1 MLCCCILPGNRSS
14 WKQARIILLG
24 SKYLCGLTHD
34 SKLCILL
41 GLKYLFAVQARAIPG
56 PRIYLAAA
64 YWSLTTV
71 STIGFGDVTPIT
83 DAERAVLLLLE
94 LTGVLFFGILLS
106 SITSLLQVRTSP
118 VAQVILCLSFTQQ
131 HIVCVVYKLLS
142 V

>member
-1 MLCCCILPGNRSS
+1 MRKPIPFNSVYCWLSTL
-14 WKQARIILLG
+14 A
-24 SKYLCGLTHD
+24 

-41 GLKYLFAVQARAIPG
+41 GLEYLHVVQARAIPG
-56 PRIYLAAA
+56 PRVYLAAA

-106 SITSLLQVRTSP
+106 SITSLLQVRIRQYLTCCPSHSMHP
-118 VAQVILCLSFTQQ
+118 VSELDTTI
-131 HIVCVVYKLLS
+131 
-142 V
+142 